1 VFDTKHPFQDGTPQD
16 VFVTSHD
23 TLQELKK
30 FRIIEFGNKS
40 FLKNTETIS
49 FHTRPQPSFNKNF
62 ELLITDL
69 KTNTEKGYENFIF
82 SENAKQI
89 ERFYAIFEDLKADVK
104 FTPVYHAIH
113 QGFIDDDLKMA
124 CYTDHQIFNR
134 YHKYNLRQGFSKDSQ
149 LVLKT
154 LKELKPGD
162 FVTHIDHGVG
172 VFSGLEKIEVG
183 GQMQEAVRL
192 IYSGNDVLY
201 VGIQSLHKISKYVG
215 KDGTEPRVNKLG
227 TDTWNNLKKKTKKRI
242 KELAFDLIQL
252 YAKRKAQRG
261 FAFAPDN
268 YMQTELEASFMY
280 EDTPDQAK
288 ATEDVKRDMEK
299 MSPMDRLVCGD
310 VGFGKTEVAIRAAF
324 KAVLD
329 GKQVA
334 VLVPTT
340 ILAMQHFKTFKE
352 RLAEFPVTVDY
363 INRFK
368 TAKEKKE
375 TLKALA
381 EGKVD
386 ILIGTHGIVGKSVKF
401 KDLGLMVIDEEQ
413 KFGVGV
419 KETLKELRATVDSL
433 TLTATPI
440 PRTLQF
446 SMMGARDLSIINTPP
461 PNRLPVTTEVQT
473 LNPDVIREAIEY
485 EVYRGG
491 QVFFVHNR
499 VKDIAEVKL
508 MLKKIVPDIE
518 IGVAH
523 GQLEG
528 EELENILVRF
538 MNREF
543 EVLLST
549 NIIEAGIDIPNANTI
564 IVNNAHHFGMSD
576 LHQLRGRVG
585 RSNKKAFCYLLA
597 PPQSTLTQEAKQ
609 RLKTLEEFA
618 ELGSGFNIAMR
629 DMDIRGAGNLLGAE
643 QSGFIADIGYDV
655 YHKILE
661 EAIRELKQTDFKE
674 LYQDEMNR
682 TNDYVKD
689 CAIETDLEMLIPD
702 AYVKNT
708 AERMIL
714 YKQLNETKNEEELKK
729 FESNLADRFGKIP
742 KQIFELFNGVRL
754 KWIATQLG
762 MEQMIIK
769 GRHLRCY
776 FISNQ
781 ESSFYNSPVFGKILT
796 YVQQHKKGIYLRETE
811 KYLVLNIEG
820 VTSMKEAKEQLE
832 NIGAF
837 VFGKEEASA

>member
-1 VFDTKHPFQDGTPQD
+1 
-16 VFVTSHD
+16 
-23 TLQELKK
+23 
-30 FRIIEFGNKS
+30 
-40 FLKNTETIS
+40 
-49 FHTRPQPSFNKNF
+49 
-62 ELLITDL
+62 
-69 KTNTEKGYENFIF
+69 
-82 SENAKQI
+82 
-89 ERFYAIFEDLKADVK
+89 
-104 FTPVYHAIH
+104 
-113 QGFIDDDLKMA
+113 
-124 CYTDHQIFNR
+124 
-134 YHKYNLRQGFSKDSQ
+134 
-149 LVLKT
+149 
-154 LKELKPGD
+154 
-162 FVTHIDHGVG
+162 
-172 VFSGLEKIEVG
+172 
-183 GQMQEAVRL
+183 
-192 IYSGNDVLY
+192 
-201 VGIQSLHKISKYVG
+201 
-215 KDGTEPRVNKLG
+215 
-227 TDTWNNLKKKTKKRI
+227 
-242 KELAFDLIQL
+242 
-252 YAKRKAQRG
+252 
-261 FAFAPDN
+261 
-268 YMQTELEASFMY
+268 
-280 EDTPDQAK
+280 
-288 ATEDVKRDMEK
+288 
-299 MSPMDRLVCGD
+299 
-310 VGFGKTEVAIRAAF
+310 
-324 KAVLD
+324 
-329 GKQVA
+329 
-334 VLVPTT
+334 
-340 ILAMQHFKTFKE
+340 
-352 RLAEFPVTVDY
+352 
-363 INRFK
+363 
-368 TAKEKKE
+368 
-375 TLKALA
+375 
-381 EGKVD
+381 
-386 ILIGTHGIVGKSVKF
+386 
-401 KDLGLMVIDEEQ
+401 
-413 KFGVGV
+413 
-419 KETLKELRATVDSL
+419 
-433 TLTATPI
+433 
-440 PRTLQF
+440 
-446 SMMGARDLSIINTPP
+446 MGARDLSIINTPP

>member
-1 VFDTKHPFQDGTPQD
+1 
-16 VFVTSHD
+16 
-23 TLQELKK
+23 
-30 FRIIEFGNKS
+30 
-40 FLKNTETIS
+40 
-49 FHTRPQPSFNKNF
+49 
-62 ELLITDL
+62 
-69 KTNTEKGYENFIF
+69 
-82 SENAKQI
+82 
-89 ERFYAIFEDLKADVK
+89 
-104 FTPVYHAIH
+104 
-113 QGFIDDDLKMA
+113 
-124 CYTDHQIFNR
+124 
-134 YHKYNLRQGFSKDSQ
+134 
-149 LVLKT
+149 
-154 LKELKPGD
+154 
-162 FVTHIDHGVG
+162 
-172 VFSGLEKIEVG
+172 
-183 GQMQEAVRL
+183 
-192 IYSGNDVLY
+192 
-201 VGIQSLHKISKYVG
+201 
-215 KDGTEPRVNKLG
+215 
-227 TDTWNNLKKKTKKRI
+227 
-242 KELAFDLIQL
+242 
-252 YAKRKAQRG
+252 
-261 FAFAPDN
+261 
-268 YMQTELEASFMY
+268 
-280 EDTPDQAK
+280 
-288 ATEDVKRDMEK
+288 
-299 MSPMDRLVCGD
+299 
-310 VGFGKTEVAIRAAF
+310 
-324 KAVLD
+324 
-329 GKQVA
+329 
-334 VLVPTT
+334 
-340 ILAMQHFKTFKE
+340 
-352 RLAEFPVTVDY
+352 
-363 INRFK
+363 
-368 TAKEKKE
+368 
-375 TLKALA
+375 
-381 EGKVD
+381 
-386 ILIGTHGIVGKSVKF
+386 
-401 KDLGLMVIDEEQ
+401 
-413 KFGVGV
+413 
-419 KETLKELRATVDSL
+419 
-433 TLTATPI
+433 
-440 PRTLQF
+440 
-446 SMMGARDLSIINTPP
+446 MMGARDLSIINTPP